1 MTRIPLVV
9 RIGALILSTSAFY
22 NYLGSLVPQVEIHPP
37 ELIEPAQPPQ
47 VDAAEMVA
55 RGREIFEGKGLCFTC
70 HTRGDRPSTPA
81 FPDLEGIGKRAGER
95 IEGMDS
101 LAYFSHSLYEP
112 NAFIVPGYRAGM
124 LAVTQPPIG
133 LSDPEVGTVIA
144 YLQSLGAEPTVTA
157 STVLPV
163 VLSAEQLAAVAAAAE
178 ATSQQEAGEVGVAN
192 MQPPVAMPAKSAEG
206 MGSRVD
212 TEPTASAV
220 SSEEAGDDSAPAIH
234 ADQRLSNAR
243 GQVLFARTCA
253 ICHGAA
259 AEGNIVFNAPRLAGQ
274 ESWYVARQL
283 RNFAE
288 GIRGSD
294 PRDVFG
300 LQMRPMAMT
309 LQGEQE
315 ITDIAAFL
323 SSME

>member
-1 MTRIPLVV
+1 
-9 RIGALILSTSAFY
+9 
-22 NYLGSLVPQVEIHPP
+22 
-37 ELIEPAQPPQ
+37 
-47 VDAAEMVA
+47 MVT

-70 HTRGDRPSTPA
+70 HTRGDGPTTPA
-81 FPDLEGIGKRAGER
+81 FPDLQGIGKRAGER

-133 LSDPEVGTVIA
+133 LSDQEVGTVIA

-163 VLSAEQLAAVAAAAE
+163 VLSAEQLAAVTAAAE
-178 ATSQQEAGEVGVAN
+178 ANSQQEAGEVRVAN
-192 MQPPVAMPAKSAEG
+192 MKPPVAIPAQSAEG
-206 MGSRVD
+206 MGSLAD
-212 TEPTASAV
+212 TELSVSTV
-220 SSEEAGDDSAPAIH
+220 SSEEVRDDSAPAIH
-234 ADQRLSNAR
+234 ADQRSSTAR
-243 GQVLFARTCA
+243 GQMLFARTCA
-253 ICHGAA
+253 ICHGAS
-259 AEGNIVFNAPRLAGQ
+259 AEGNVVFNAPRLAGQ

-283 RNFAE
+283 KNFAE

-315 ITDIAAFL
+315 ITDIAAYL
-323 SSME
+323 ASIE